1 MMIPTTS
8 MSVVPV
14 EAVPPTSSTTS
25 RSVRFQLDAASSAT
39 SASPTDATAMAV
51 TNMSKSQ
58 SLHYYNLQQM
68 EGFIWPY

>member
-51 TNMSKSQ
+51 TNMSKS
-58 SLHYYNLQQM
+58 
-68 EGFIWPY
+68 